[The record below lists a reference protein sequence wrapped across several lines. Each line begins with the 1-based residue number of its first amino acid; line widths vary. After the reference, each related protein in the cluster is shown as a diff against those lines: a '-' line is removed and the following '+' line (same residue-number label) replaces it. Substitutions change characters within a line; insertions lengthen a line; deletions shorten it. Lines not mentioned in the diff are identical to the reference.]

1 MEAVELSREE
11 RAKLAEH
18 REKCAAARKEVSACL
33 AHQLACHGQSICSS
47 VCG

>member
-11 RAKLAEH
+11 RVKLAEH
-18 REKCAAARKEVSACL
+18 REKCAAARKEVGACL
-33 AHQLACHGQSICSS
+33 AHQPACHGQSICSS